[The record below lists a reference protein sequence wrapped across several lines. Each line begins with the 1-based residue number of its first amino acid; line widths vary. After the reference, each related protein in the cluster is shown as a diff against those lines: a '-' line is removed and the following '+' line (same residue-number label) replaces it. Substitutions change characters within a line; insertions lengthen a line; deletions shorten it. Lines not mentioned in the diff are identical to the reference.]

1 MGVVYQQGLSGEK
14 VDLDKAVYWFEKAA
28 KRGEE
33 DAKYNLGVI
42 YISDNSKYRN
52 VKKRWKFFRRYGE
65 NDAESINQLGIIYK
79 DGIDTSV
86 DNTKAL
92 SLFKQAANLGSN
104 SAQFNLGIMYFKGQC
119 VKQDFIEARK
129 WFERAYK
136 TGGNINAA
144 YTLAGMYYEGRGGSK
159 DVEKH

>member
-52 VKKRWKFFRRYGE
+52 VKKRWKFLEGMGKMTQ
-65 NDAESINQLGIIYK
+65 NQL
-79 DGIDTSV
+79 
-86 DNTKAL
+86 
-92 SLFKQAANLGSN
+92 
-104 SAQFNLGIMYFKGQC
+104 
-119 VKQDFIEARK
+119 
-129 WFERAYK
+129 
-136 TGGNINAA
+136 IN
-144 YTLAGMYYEGRGGSK
+144 
-159 DVEKH
+159 